1 MFDFFANLF
10 GYVLNI
16 IYSLVNNYGIA
27 IILFTILL
35 KLVML
40 PVSIN
45 QQKTMKKTAK
55 IQGKLKELQ
64 DKYSNDP
71 VRLNQETLDLYK
83 KEDMSPFS
91 GCLSSIIQF
100 IIILS
105 IFFLVSKPLT
115 YMKHVDAET
124 IKKYSQEISAETGE
138 VLRYEE
144 IAIIKEKSNEDP
156 NVSLNMDFVG
166 LDLSDVPSQNHE
178 DLKVFII
185 PALYV
190 ITSMVSTKITT
201 SLNKKNQGNKETEE
215 NKEVEKEKEEDA
227 MEEMNKQM
235 NIMMPIMSVSIALIA
250 PLGLALYWLVS
261 NLLSIVERIIVN
273 NVCKEEGEE

>member
-35 KLVML
+35 KLIML

-55 IQGKLKELQ
+55 IQGKLKEIQ
-64 DKYSNDP
+64 EKYSNDP
-71 VRLNQETLDLYK
+71 VRLNQETMDLYK
-83 KEDMSPFS
+83 QENMSPFS
-91 GCLSSIIQF
+91 GCLTSIIQF

-144 IAIIKEKSNEDP
+144 IAIIKEKSE
-156 NVSLNMDFVG
+156 
-166 LDLSDVPSQNHE
+166 
-178 DLKVFII
+178 
-185 PALYV
+185 Y
-190 ITSMVSTKITT
+190 
-201 SLNKKNQGNKETEE
+201 GN
-215 NKEVEKEKEEDA
+215 D
-227 MEEMNKQM
+227 
-235 NIMMPIMSVSIALIA
+235 
-250 PLGLALYWLVS
+250 
-261 NLLSIVERIIVN
+261 
-273 NVCKEEGEE
+273 